1 VTAVW
6 TTIVCLA
13 GANALIRATG
23 PVLAGG
29 RDLPAPLARFIA
41 FAIPALMAA
50 LIVTGVFV
58 SARDPIPALMAALIV
73 TGVFVS
79 ARDLVLDARAGGLA
93 IAAVAL
99 VLRAPL
105 LVVVV
110 LSAAGTALLRAL

>member
-1 VTAVW
+1 MTAVW
-6 TTIVCLA
+6 ITIACLA
-13 GANALIRATG
+13 VINALVRATG

-58 SARDPIPALMAALIV
+58 SERAV
-73 TGVFVS
+73 
-79 ARDLVLDARAGGLA
+79 VLDARAGGLA
-93 IAAVAL
+93 VAALGL

-105 LVVVV
+105 LVVV
-110 LSAAGTALLRAL
+110 LLAAAATALLRAV

>member
-1 VTAVW
+1 MTAVW

-58 SARDPIPALMAALIV
+58 SARD
-73 TGVFVS
+73 
-79 ARDLVLDARAGGLA
+79 LVLDARAGGLA